1 MPLPLREWFGEA
13 LSHHGVV
20 DVAVDWRIAQLA
32 TSLPWLHRDP
42 ADRIIVATAVV
53 TNLPVLTPDRLIA
66 KYRQITVLW

>member
-1 MPLPLREWFGEA
+1 
-13 LSHHGVV
+13 
-20 DVAVDWRIAQLA
+20 VDWRIAQLA